1 MSGQEVAKRTPQQE
15 LVSVIRGDDFGKQIA
30 AALPGNVTPER
41 FQRVTVT
48 AINQN
53 PDLVAVDRST
63 LFSAVIRCAQ
73 DGLLPDGREAAL
85 VVFNDRKAAGG
96 KRATY
101 LPMIGGYRKIAA
113 KHGLSLEAFV
123 VHEADE
129 FDYEL
134 GYEPVLKH
142 KPAKLGTDRGE
153 ALGAYAVARH
163 VDGRKW
169 LDVMG
174 YDEIEKVRAVSRAA
188 TSEYGPWVNHW
199 TEMARKT
206 VARRLFK
213 QLPLDDL
220 DQTDANVI
228 EAGDADADLP
238 PLHRPTMTVDE
249 ANVAAALGSARPPH
263 TDPPEDRAPEAAP
276 VEEQAD
282 EADWSEAVPVDEEE
296 QTSFADRIP
305 ESAREQS

>member
-1 MSGQEVAKRTPQQE
+1 MGEMVKRSPMQE
-15 LVSVIRGDDFGKQIA
+15 LVAQVRGETFRDQIA
-30 AALPGNVTPER
+30 AALPGNVTPAR

-53 PDLVAVDRST
+53 PDLVAVDRGT

-113 KHGLSLEAFV
+113 KHGLSLEAFIV
-123 VHEADE
+123 YAEDTFE
-129 FDYEL
+129 YEL
-134 GYEPVLKH
+134 GYEPVLIH
-142 KPAKLGTDRGE
+142 KPARLGSDRGE
-153 ALGAYAVARH
+153 ILGAYAVARH
-163 VDGRKW
+163 TDGRKW
-169 LDVMG
+169 LDVMSR
-174 YDEIEKVRAVSRAA
+174 DEIEKVRAVSRAA

-199 TEMARKT
+199 GEMARKT

-220 DQTDANVI
+220 DEADVKTL
-228 EAGDADADLP
+228 EAGDQDADLP
-238 PLHRPTMTVDE
+238 SLARPTMTEAE
-249 ANVAAALGSARPPH
+249 ANVAASLGGARPPH
-263 TDPPEDRAPEAAP
+263 TDPPDDRADFGE
-276 VEEQAD
+276 VE
-282 EADWSEAVPVDEEE
+282 EADWSEAFPADEPHGE
-296 QTSFADRIP
+296 QSYADRIP
-305 ESAREQS
+305 PGARGEA